1 MKTAII
7 SDIKRFAVHDGD
19 GIRTTVFF
27 KGCPLR
33 CRWCHNPEGLSFRS
47 ELAYYAHKCIGCGA
61 CVSACPNGAHV
72 IDAEGHRIDRT
83 KCTACGKCEAVCF
96 SDALKLYG
104 REVTVDA
111 LLPELLADRDFY
123 ETSGG
128 GVTLSGGE
136 CLAQADFCT
145 ELLKALK
152 EENIHTAVDT
162 CGFVKREA
170 IDKVLPYTDIFL
182 YDMKHIDG
190 AAHQEGTG
198 QDNRLILDNLAYL
211 AEKGKAVEI
220 RIPLIPGYNDGAVE
234 DMGALLAKY
243 SNITK
248 VRVLKYHNMA
258 QSKYASLGN
267 DHTLPALSEDDC
279 MERSAEILRSHG
291 LTVVM

>member
-72 IDAEGHRIDRT
+72 IDVEGHRIDRT
-83 KCTACGKCEAVCF
+83 KCTVCGKCEAVCF

-104 REVTVDA
+104 REGTVKS

-182 YDMKHIDG
+182 YDMKHI
-190 AAHQEGTG
+190 
-198 QDNRLILDNLAYL
+198 
-211 AEKGKAVEI
+211 
-220 RIPLIPGYNDGAVE
+220 
-234 DMGALLAKY
+234 
-243 SNITK
+243 
-248 VRVLKYHNMA
+248 
-258 QSKYASLGN
+258 
-267 DHTLPALSEDDC
+267 
-279 MERSAEILRSHG
+279 ERGRTIA
-291 LTVVM
+291 